1 MWQLRDR
8 PSFISQ
14 ISSYLLL
21 KEIKL
26 ISTSQADTS
35 VTPLD
40 MWRFALVV
48 LLTFSLGKSNIIII
62 TSYIK

>member
-21 KEIKL
+21 KGIKL
-26 ISTSQADTS
+26 ISTSQADNQCHIAT
-35 VTPLD
+35 D
-40 MWRFALVV
+40 MLRVALAA
-48 LLTFSLGKSNIIII
+48 LLTFSLGKS
-62 TSYIK
+62 T